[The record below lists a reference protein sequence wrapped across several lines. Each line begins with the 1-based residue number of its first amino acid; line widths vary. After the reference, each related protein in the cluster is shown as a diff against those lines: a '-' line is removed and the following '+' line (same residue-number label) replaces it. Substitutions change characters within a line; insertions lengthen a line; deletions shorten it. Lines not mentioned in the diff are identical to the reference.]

1 MKPDDWQD
9 HLLDRALHEA
19 HGETP
24 PDLTVRVLA
33 ALHAGSAPPAAVT
46 VAPPRVRPPAWR
58 LLTTVAVAAGLL
70 IASAVLAWPPPPP
83 RGQTAIAHVE
93 MAVLE
98 GGIAVTE
105 VDADERPGRAF
116 TLPTGA
122 DVAWAARPGDRL
134 ASIGDRSTA
143 VLLRPFGV
151 VTTEAHTRLEVRAME
166 MSVKNGVLA
175 TGSLT
180 LAVVAGVATWHT
192 LSRVDS
198 AEAGQVLRME
208 AQADGGRAA
217 AAMVTENQRLKDELV
232 AAQQRAEALA
242 TQLARQQAEV
252 PPKPPVPPHGEPVVP
267 PAETA
272 PVPATVTFGD
282 AQFGDALAAVDWQLV
297 GSVSAQMNP
306 MLAELL
312 AKMDVEGAE
321 LPMDLVVEV
330 QKLNMKLVE
339 QLPGLL
345 KAGLPGFG
353 PNGTYLHPLVASNS
367 LASMLAHAGHG
378 LSEAQRNA
386 LAGLVRVY
394 SAEAQ
399 ALQGQSHDFDLQG
412 LAADVAMKDQFF
424 AETQGLLAPEQAALM
439 TPPGS
444 LRHDGGNLFDT
455 GLMFQLHN
463 DPIPA
468 SNPAEFARATS
479 QKLEQQLG
487 LDAGQAEQVR
497 ALLERNAGAAS
508 ELWRDRGTP
517 AEANLRMLKS
527 GRGKAALQRQLQ
539 WMREIQQQVS
549 LTKEQAAKLKSLKR
563 VFVPLPR

>member
-1 MKPDDWQD
+1 MNTDDWQD
-9 HLLDRALHEA
+9 QLADRALHEL

-33 ALHAGSAPPAAVT
+33 ALHAGSATPAAV
-46 VAPPRVRPPAWR
+46 VALPARVRSSAR
-58 LLTTVAVAAGLL
+58 RFLAAVAVAAGLL
-70 IASAVLAWPPPPP
+70 IALAVLAWPSPP

-93 MAVLE
+93 LAVLE

-105 VDADERPGRAF
+105 VEADDRPGRAF
-116 TLPTGA
+116 TLTTGA
-122 DVAWAARPGDRL
+122 DVAWAARPGDLL
-134 ASIGDRSTA
+134 ASTDGRGAA

-208 AQADGGRAA
+208 AQADGGSAA
-217 AAMVTENQRLKDELV
+217 AALVTENQKLKDELA

-252 PPKPPVPPHGEPVVP
+252 PAKPPASADEAAPA
-267 PAETA
+267 PAEAA

-282 AQFGDALAAVDWQLV
+282 AQFGDALAGVDWQLV

-312 AKMDVEGAE
+312 AKMDHEGAE
-321 LPMDLVVEV
+321 LPMELVVEV

-367 LASMLAHAGHG
+367 LASMLAHAGQG
-378 LSEAQRNA
+378 LNDAQRNA
-386 LAGLVRVY
+386 LAGLVRIY

-399 ALQGQSHDFDLQG
+399 GLQGQSHDFELEG
-412 LAADVAMKDQFF
+412 LAADVAMKDRFF
-424 AETQGLLAPEQAALM
+424 AETQGLLGPEQAALM

-487 LDAGQAEQVR
+487 LEPAQAEQVR
-497 ALLERNAGAAS
+497 ALLERHAGAAS

-517 AEANLRMLKS
+517 AESNLRMLKS

-539 WMREIQQQVS
+539 WMRELQQQVS
-549 LTKEQAAKLKSLKR
+549 LTKEQAAKLKGLKR